1 MNLAT
6 IVALPAQ
13 ESKLTDVV
21 AVANCVGSGQNG
33 KTGTTLPESE
43 DNLGKRSRH
52 GKPLIRHSTP
62 RGSRRR

>member
-33 KTGTTLPESE
+33 KTGTTLPDSA
-43 DNLGKRSRH
+43 DD
-52 GKPLIRHSTP
+52 
-62 RGSRRR
+62 RGSEINDG